1 MTWSFIICN
10 KIWRQLLHRGPA
22 ASKKEAHKA
31 GEVIGYKIVD
41 AVLSKTL
48 ATPTKSNYYSKKQE
62 PLELVIIPP
71 EKRDEILNKLR
82 KIL

>member
-1 MTWSFIICN
+1 MN
-10 KIWRQLLHRGPA
+10 RGLA

-31 GEVIGYKIVD
+31 GEVIGYKIAH

-48 ATPTKSNYYSKKQE
+48 ALRTKSNYYSKKQE

-71 EKRDEILNKLR
+71 ETRDEILNKLR
-82 KIL
+82 KVL